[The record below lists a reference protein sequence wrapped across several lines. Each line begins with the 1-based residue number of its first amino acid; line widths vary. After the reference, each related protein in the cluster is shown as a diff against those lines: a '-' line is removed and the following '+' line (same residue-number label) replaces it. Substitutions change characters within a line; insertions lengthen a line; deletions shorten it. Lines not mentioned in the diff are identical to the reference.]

1 MNGQLL
7 ENGVKNVSIARWNRS
22 APYILRV
29 PRHLLK
35 PQGDLPVNRLLRI
48 AAVLAAS
55 LVFMPKAHAADKVTF
70 GLDWVAEPEY
80 GGYYQ
85 ALATGIYKKY
95 GLDVSI
101 VEGGPEV
108 NNAELLVAGRL
119 TFDITSNSFLAL
131 NFVQENIPFVAVAAG
146 FQKDPD
152 VLIAHPGTG
161 DDSFAD
167 LKGKPIAVSSDTRA
181 SWWNYLRAKYGY
193 SDSQLRPYG
202 FSLTPFFTNP
212 ADIQEGYVTDEPY
225 LVQQKT
231 GHWPVVLTLS
241 DSGFNGYASLIAT
254 SKKLVQTDP
263 GLVQRFIDASIEGWN
278 SYLYG
283 DPSPAFA
290 AIRQANPDMTPGLL
304 QYGYDQLK
312 QRGIVDSG
320 DTRSLG
326 LFAMTDV
333 RWASF
338 FDQMA
343 ATGLYDKSINYKAG
357 YTLQFVDH
365 GFGLK
370 P

>member
-1 MNGQLL
+1 MDRPAW
-7 ENGVKNVSIARWNRS
+7 IAT
-22 APYILRV
+22 L
-29 PRHLLK
+29 
-35 PQGDLPVNRLLRI
+35 
-48 AAVLAAS
+48 LAACFA
-55 LVFMPKAHAADKVTF
+55 LAPAAQAADKISF

-95 GLDVSI
+95 GLDVTI
-101 VEGGPEV
+101 LEGGPQV
-108 NNAELLVAGRL
+108 NNAQLLVAGHL

-131 NFVQENIPFVAVAAG
+131 NFAQENIPFVAVAAG

-152 VLIAHPGTG
+152 ALISHPGTG

-181 SWWNYLRAKYGY
+181 SWWNYLKAKYGY

-202 FSLTPFFTNP
+202 FDLTGYF
-212 ADIQEGYVTDEPY
+212 ADPKFIQEAYVTDEPY
-225 LVQQKT
+225 LIQQQT
-231 GHWPVVLTLS
+231 GKFPVVMMLS

-254 SKKLVQTDP
+254 SGKLVQTNP
-263 GLVQRFIDASIEGWN
+263 ALVQRFINASIEGWN
-278 SYLYG
+278 SYLNG

-290 AIRQANPDMTPGLL
+290 AIQKANPDMTSGLL
-304 QYGYDQLK
+304 KYGYTQLK
-312 QRGIVDSG
+312 ERGVVDSG
-320 DTRSLG
+320 DTKTLG
-326 LFAMTDV
+326 LFAMTDA

-338 FDQMA
+338 YNQMA
-343 ATGLYDKSINYKAG
+343 ATGLYDKSMDYKAG

-370 P
+370 K

>member
-1 MNGQLL
+1 
-7 ENGVKNVSIARWNRS
+7 VRATNR
-22 APYILRV
+22 
-29 PRHLLK
+29 LLK
-35 PQGDLPVNRLLRI
+35 PKGEFAVIGLVRTI
-48 AAVLAAS
+48 ALFVACLACVPA
-55 LVFMPKAHAADKVTF
+55 ARAADKVTF

-101 VEGGPEV
+101 LQGGPSV
-108 NNAELLVAGRL
+108 NNAQLLVAGHL

-131 NFVQENIPFVAVAAG
+131 NFTQEGIPFLAIAAG

-152 VLIAHPGTG
+152 VLIAHPGVG

-181 SWWNYLRAKYGY
+181 GWWNYLKAKYGY
-193 SDSQLRPYG
+193 SDSQLRPYAY
-202 FSLTPFFTNP
+202 SLTPFFTNP
-212 ADIQEGYVTDEPY
+212 TAIQEGYVTDEPY
-225 LVQQKT
+225 LVEQQT
-231 GHWPVVLTLS
+231 GHLPVILMLS
-241 DSGFNGYASLIAT
+241 DAGFDGYASLIAT
-254 SKKLVQTDP
+254 SEKLVQTDP
-263 GLVQRFIDASIEGWN
+263 DLVQRFVDASIAGWY

-283 DPSPAFA
+283 NPAPAFA
-290 AIRQANPDMTPGLL
+290 AIRQANPDMTPGIM

-320 DTRSLG
+320 DTKTLG
-326 LFAMTDV
+326 LFAMTDA

-338 FDQMA
+338 FHQMA
-343 ATGLYDKSINYKAG
+343 NTGLYDKSMNYRAG

-370 P
+370 K

>member
-1 MNGQLL
+1 MTHAGRLVAL
-7 ENGVKNVSIARWNRS
+7 ILACLAFAPTAR
-22 APYILRV
+22 
-29 PRHLLK
+29 
-35 PQGDLPVNRLLRI
+35 
-48 AAVLAAS
+48 AS
-55 LVFMPKAHAADKVTF
+55 DKISF

-85 ALATGIYKKY
+85 AVATGIYKKY
-95 GLDVSI
+95 GLDVTI
-101 VEGGPEV
+101 VEGGPQV
-108 NNAELLVAGRL
+108 NTAQMLISGRL

-131 NFVQENIPFVAVAAG
+131 NFAQENIPYVAIAAG

-152 VLIAHPGTG
+152 VLISHPGQG
-161 DDSFAD
+161 NDSFED

-181 SWWNYLRAKYGY
+181 SWWLFLKSKYGY

-202 FSLTPFFTNP
+202 YSLTPFFTNP
-212 ADIQEGYVTDEPY
+212 DDIQEAYVTDEPY
-225 LVQQKT
+225 LIQQQT
-231 GHWPVVLTLS
+231 GKFPTILMLS
-241 DSGFNGYASLIAT
+241 DAGFDGYASLVAT
-254 SKKLVQTDP
+254 SNKLVATNPD
-263 GLVQRFIDASIEGWN
+263 LVRRFIEASAEGWY

-320 DTRSLG
+320 DTKTLG
-326 LFAMTDV
+326 IYAMTDA
-333 RWASF
+333 RWKTF

-343 ATGLYDKSINYKAG
+343 AAGLYDKSLNYKAG
-357 YTLQFVDH
+357 YTLQFVNH

-370 P
+370 K